1 MQCNAKFMKHGMLKD
16 GAVGESPFL
25 GFWFNFVEGCA
36 VQVQRSKGS
45 MFNVQGSTSNVRGST
60 SMIRLL

>member
-1 MQCNAKFMKHGMLKD
+1 MKHGMLKD

-36 VQVQRSKGS
+36 VQVQCSKGS
-45 MFNVQGSTSNVRGST
+45 MFKGYAVYVPTAF
-60 SMIRLL
+60 L